1 MKLIVG
7 LGNPGLRYK
16 GTRHNIGYE
25 VLDLFAGWY
34 GVKLKRKWCR
44 ARVGDV
50 VVNGETYVCA
60 KPETYMN
67 HSGEAVQDILYRTKK
82 ITPAAVLVVC
92 DDINLPLG
100 KMRLRPSGSAGGHH
114 GLESIIHC
122 IRSQDFARLRIGVGV
137 GGNRRDVVDHVLG
150 KFAPG
155 ERELARH
162 MVKLGAMCL
171 KSVIEDGIHAAMNTY
186 NKSDLVEEL

>member
-16 GTRHNIGYE
+16 GTRHNIGYD
-25 VLDLFAGWY
+25 VVDLFASWY

-50 VVNGETYVCA
+50 TINGETYICA

-82 ITPAAVLVVC
+82 ITPGAVLVVC

-100 KMRLRPSGSAGGHH
+100 RMRLRPGGSAGGHH
-114 GLESIIHC
+114 GLESIIRC

-137 GGNRRDVVDHVLG
+137 GSNSRDVVDHVLG
-150 KFAPG
+150 RFHPG
-155 ERELARH
+155 ERDLARK

-171 KSVIEDGIHAAMNTY
+171 KSVIEDGIQAAMNTY
-186 NKSDLVEEL
+186 NKSDLVDEL